1 MRRTTK
7 EPATIIDFFGFQ
19 MVLHGFLIF
28 YFYVIFFLFQLLDC
42 LFGEEIGQR
51 NNRDKFIEMAKLSQ
65 QKGDEHFDPNTVAI
79 IDGAFQLKEKVVRD
93 VMTPIEKVFMID
105 FNEKLTFELRSKI
118 SENGYTRIPVYK
130 KEGDTR
136 NIVGILFVKDLIF
149 IDPADNMPI
158 KAICDHFNHQLMF
171 TYEEITLDQ
180 MLAEFKTGMY

>member
-1 MRRTTK
+1 
-7 EPATIIDFFGFQ
+7 
-19 MVLHGFLIF
+19 
-28 YFYVIFFLFQLLDC
+28 
-42 LFGEEIGQR
+42 
-51 NNRDKFIEMAKLSQ
+51 MAKLSQ

-105 FNEKLTFELRSKI
+105 YNEKLTFELRSKI

-130 KEGDTR
+130 KEENTR
-136 NIVGILFVKDLIF
+136 NIVSILFVKDLIF

-180 MLAEFKTGMY
+180 MLAEFKTG